1 MYVWTGKTFLF
12 ALESPEFGHSKN
24 TRKAAAVSLFMKQ
37 LASSLD
43 PGPNSSGVWASHLLT
58 CTTEMN
64 IHRIIGGLNET
75 VRIKL

>member
-12 ALESPEFGHSKN
+12 ALECPEFGHSKN

-43 PGPNSSGVWASHLLT
+43 PGPSSSGFWASHLLI
-58 CTTEMN
+58 CTSETN
-64 IHRIIGGLNET
+64 IHRIIGVLNEI
-75 VRIKL
+75 VCIKL